1 MINGLER
8 VSDASVRHPRRRL
21 GSNEPS
27 IAHSELASIYQ
38 GNDGRVQVLD
48 TLWDDLANKHL
59 PPEHTEYMIKQLERR
74 ADPALKL
81 TYVGG
86 VPLKEPLEWAPV
98 LKVGLTFLPGADKP
112 QVARLEQI
120 DMASKKPDQKNASWR
135 VATAG
140 ALLMHFDVSAD
151 LQVIRTDRTAS
162 ILAKAEARAQDRFQ
176 DQVRALSL
184 SSKPRDTVTIYS
196 KHVKI
201 VNDLRK
207 ESWDLQGLL
216 IEVDGRSLM
225 DLMVNFR
232 HIINRGGPEL
242 TSEQYKR
249 LLETMIEDARRLC
262 IRSPILFRM
271 STRARIIS
279 SSNTRYGIDH
289 GPMFRTLTTS
299 KGIKEIITWSAAYYN
314 SLDPTGTKDTTQKF
328 IRPRFLQMIVLLLSL
343 LNNDD
348 QEEIQDFLEA
358 TYEIKANRRDLEL
371 LFLKVIPLVSI
382 NPRVFLK
389 SIVPAIEGFPLDND
403 LDHVNVWNVF
413 VKRMLQEGYL
423 LPGTITDLG
432 QDPLSW
438 VYKWPDDGVKSTSI
452 FDNLQF
458 SGRLRT
464 MNDIPPILI
473 NPGNDHKEVTVMM
486 TDGNK
491 YTMNSTDL
499 EMITCMT
506 AGSYTFQETNGNRN
520 YVDLVIRESA
530 MNGELYH
537 AIRLTNDIVSKV
549 NFWLASSKKGG
560 KLKGRLFRKQNV
572 DHPFLNEFQGSG
584 RLTENTARIGRSAL
598 AISYK
603 VEGRKIS
610 KTDAMSNIARDIEYL
625 SVFISYIKGRWDM
638 VDHSFFSQDK
648 IELKRCIDEVIRLI
662 NQAHERRAGLGKTT
676 GLSNEPVTKCLYPD
690 GSDGRLPTFWSDYTA
705 RCQENTGALRV
716 EAKREIVSQITW
728 LSSSVIE
735 LYFEH
740 GSSRVYATPLEPV
753 PEGYRNDEV
762 GVGDIA
768 IFVGRYLVIGIEDE
782 ASSKPNE
789 GLVMTN
795 YLKVTSVEEQ
805 NHTRRG
811 MNRGVRTEMH
821 SVCTF
826 R

>member
-1 MINGLER
+1 MINGLEPM
-8 VSDASVRHPRRRL
+8 SNASTRPRRRRL
-21 GSNEPS
+21 NGHEPNN
-27 IAHSELASIYQ
+27 ARSELTSSHQI
-38 GNDGRVQVLD
+38 NDGRLQVRN
-48 TLWDDLANKHL
+48 TVWDDLANKLL
-59 PPEHTEYMIKQLERR
+59 PPEHTEYIIKQLERR

-86 VPLKEPLEWAPV
+86 VSVKEPLDWAPV

-112 QVARLEQI
+112 QVARIEQI
-120 DMASKKPDQKNASWR
+120 DMASKKPDQKDASWR

-151 LQVIRTDRTAS
+151 LQIIQTDQTSS
-162 ILAKAEARAQDRFQ
+162 ILARAEARAQDRFQ
-176 DQVRALSL
+176 DQMRALSL
-184 SSKPRDTVTIYS
+184 SSKPRDTVTIDS
-196 KHVKI
+196 EHVKI
-201 VNDLRK
+201 VNDLRT
-207 ESWDLQGLL
+207 EGWDLEGLL
-216 IEVDGRSLM
+216 VEVDGSSLI

-232 HIINRGGPEL
+232 HIIVRGGRDM
-242 TSEQYKR
+242 TFDQNKQ

-314 SLDPTGTKDTTQKF
+314 SLDPTGTNDTTQAF

-343 LNNDD
+343 LNNNDL
-348 QEEIQDFLEA
+348 EEIQDFLEA
-358 TYEIKANRRDLEL
+358 TYGIKANRRDLEL

-413 VKRMLQEGYL
+413 VKRMLREGYL
-423 LPGTITDLG
+423 LPGTIADLG

-438 VYKWPDDGVKSTSI
+438 VYKWPHDGVKSTSI
-452 FDNLQF
+452 FDNLQY

-464 MNDIPPILI
+464 MNDVSPIVI
-473 NPGNDHKEVTVMM
+473 NPSNDCKEVTVML
-486 TDGNK
+486 TDGKK
-491 YTMNSTDL
+491 YTMSSTDL

-506 AGSYTFQETNGNRN
+506 PGGYTFQETVGDRN
-520 YVDLVIRESA
+520 CVDLVIRETSINA
-530 MNGELYH
+530 ELYH
-537 AIRLTNDIVSKV
+537 AIRLTNSIVSKV

-560 KLKGRLFRKQNV
+560 KLNRRLFRKQNI

-584 RLTENTARIGRSAL
+584 RLTENTARIGRSVL
-598 AISYK
+598 AVAYK

-610 KTDAMSNIARDIEYL
+610 KTDAMSNIARDTEYL
-625 SVFISYIKGRWDM
+625 SVFISYIKSRWDM

-648 IELKRCIDEVIRLI
+648 IELKRCIDEVIMQI
-662 NQAHERRAGLGKTT
+662 NHAHERRAGLRKTT
-676 GLSNEPVTKCLYPD
+676 GLSNEPVMKCLFPD
-690 GSDGRLPTFWSDYTA
+690 GTDGRLPTFWSDYTA

-716 EAKREIVSQITW
+716 EAKRMIVSQVTW

-735 LYFEH
+735 LHFEH
-740 GSSRVYATPLEPV
+740 ESSRVYATPLKPV
-753 PEGYRNDEV
+753 PEGYRDDEV

-768 IFVGRYLVIGIEDE
+768 MFVGRYLAIGVVDE
-782 ASSKPNE
+782 HSSSPSE
-789 GLVMTN
+789 GLIMTN
-795 YLKVTSVEEQ
+795 YLKVTSMEEQ
-805 NHTRRG
+805 NQTRRG
-811 MNRGVRTEMH
+811 MNRGVRAEMN